1 MWQRM
6 RDHGQRIFLMCAVG
20 FLALAGYAYVDRPD
34 LLTPENILLAAAGI
48 FGIGV
53 FIVVYEE
60 FVARHIYAKAQER
73 QKGKKAR
80 N

>member
-1 MWQRM
+1 MLKRM
-6 RDHGQRIFLMCAVG
+6 IDHGRRVGLMCAVG
-20 FLALAGYAYVDRPD
+20 FLALAGYAYFDKPD

-73 QKGKKAR
+73 QKDKKRA
-80 N
+80 